1 MRFKKQ
7 VVRKADNWIVV
18 WPTELC
24 PQLFRKSLKCV
35 YTTHQAGERGG
46 ERDMRSEIP
55 LDSDF
60 MMLMINVL
68 GMQ

>member
-1 MRFKKQ
+1 MANGTLSP
-7 VVRKADNWIVV
+7 VVPKVL
-18 WPTELC
+18 EM
-24 PQLFRKSLKCV
+24 CV
-35 YTTHQAGERGG
+35 HNASSGERGG